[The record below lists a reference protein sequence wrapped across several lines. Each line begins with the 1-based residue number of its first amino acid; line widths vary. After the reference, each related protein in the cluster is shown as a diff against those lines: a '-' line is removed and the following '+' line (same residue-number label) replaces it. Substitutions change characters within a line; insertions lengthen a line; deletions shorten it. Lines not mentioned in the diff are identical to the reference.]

1 MTRSYEYEII
11 AQDPA
16 AVRLAAGLGATRVEL
31 CQGLA
36 LGGITPSA
44 GLVEAAVAAS
54 RASATATH
62 RAQVHALIRA
72 RSGGFVY
79 SADELEVMLAD
90 IRAAAQA
97 GVDGVVVGSQLA
109 SGELDLEALARM
121 REAAGDA
128 QLSLHRVIDVTP
140 DPVATIE
147 TLAARADLG
156 VARVLTSGGA
166 ARAIDGAET
175 LSRMVA
181 AARGRIAVM
190 AGSGVN
196 AQNVAELWATGVDA
210 VHFSAKRDVV
220 ERPLV
225 SMGSSDA
232 DGVGG
237 YEVTC
242 EDTARAVIAALTG
255 QAA

>member
-1 MTRSYEYEII
+1 MTRSFEYEII

-16 AVRLAAGLGATRVEL
+16 AVRLAARLGATRVEL

-54 RASATATH
+54 RASATPTH
-62 RAQVHALIRA
+62 RVEVHALIRP

-79 SADELEVMLAD
+79 SDDELDVIVAD
-90 IRAAAQA
+90 IRAAVRS
-97 GVDGVVVGSQLA
+97 GVDGVVVGNQLA

-128 QLSLHRVIDVTP
+128 QLSLHRVVDVTP
-140 DPVATIE
+140 DPVATVAS
-147 TLAARADLG
+147 LVARADLG

-166 ARAIDGAET
+166 PRAIEGAAT
-175 LSRMVA
+175 LARMVA
-181 AARGRIAVM
+181 AASGRIAVM

-220 ERPLV
+220 ERPIV

-255 QAA
+255 RAA

>member
-1 MTRSYEYEII
+1 MTRPFEYEII

-16 AVRLAAGLGATRVEL
+16 AVRLAAVLGATRVEL

-54 RASATATH
+54 HASATATH

-79 SADELEVMLAD
+79 STDELGVMLAD

-147 TLAARADLG
+147 TLAARVDLG

-181 AARGRIAVM
+181 AGRGRIAVM

-225 SMGSSDA
+225 SMGASDA